1 MSKSD
6 TLRAP
11 RVESEAGSAFGR
23 LHNWARRGFIGF
35 RNRLIS
41 DPGFRNWV
49 LKVPV
54 LRRVAHRE
62 AAELFDLAAG
72 FVYSQVLAAFVALEL
87 PEALAKGPRPLNEL
101 AIQCGLQP
109 AAMRRLLHAAAGIR
123 LAEKLPGAHFAL
135 GPRGA
140 ALVGNPGV
148 CAMITHHRHLYAD
161 LAEPVALLRANREA
175 DTALGRFWRY
185 AGLEPAERAE
195 RLSVDATEAYSELMR
210 TSQIALV
217 EEVLAGFSFSGVH
230 KQLDIG
236 GGYGYFL
243 SRVLCANPHLEGTL
257 FDLPTVAAI
266 ARERF
271 AELGLGARA
280 QAIGGDFAV
289 DPLPVGADLIT
300 LLRVL
305 HDHDDAVVEALLRA
319 AWQVLP
325 AHGRLL
331 IAEPLAE
338 APGFAS
344 VGDTY
349 FGMYLFAM
357 GTGRARTAGE
367 LTAMLKRA
375 GFARIRVRQT
385 RMPLE
390 GTLIEA
396 RKRGPRV

>member
-6 TLRAP
+6 ILPVPHAEP
-11 RVESEAGSAFGR
+11 EAGSVLGR
-23 LHNWARRGFIGF
+23 LNYWVRLRFIGL
-35 RNRLIS
+35 RNRLITN
-41 DPGFRNWV
+41 PGFRDWV

-54 LRRVAHRE
+54 LRRIAHRE
-62 AAELFDLAAG
+62 AAGLFDLAAG

-87 PEALAKGPRPLNEL
+87 PDALAHGPRTLHEL
-101 AIQCGLQP
+101 AAKSGLQP
-109 AAMRRLLHAAAGIR
+109 AAMRRLLRAAAGIR
-123 LAEKLPGAHFAL
+123 LAEKLPGDRFAL
-135 GPRGA
+135 GPAGA

-161 LAEPVALLRANREA
+161 LADPVALLRANREA

-185 AGLEPAERAE
+185 AGVDPAERAGV
-195 RLSVDATEAYSELMR
+195 LSADDTDAYSELMR

-217 EEVLAGFSFSGVH
+217 EEVLAGFSFAGVR

-243 SRVLCANPHLEGTL
+243 TRVLCANPQLEGIL
-257 FDLPTVAAI
+257 FDLPSVAAR
-266 ARERF
+266 AGERF
-271 AELGLGARA
+271 AESGLTGRV

-305 HDHDDAVVEALLRA
+305 HDHDDTVVEALLRA
-319 AWQVLP
+319 AWQALP
-325 AHGRLL
+325 AEGRLL
-331 IAEPLAE
+331 IAEPLAD

-357 GTGRARTAGE
+357 GTGRPRTAAE
-367 LTAMLKRA
+367 LTAMLSAA
-375 GFARIRVRQT
+375 GFERIRVRQS

-396 RKRGPRV
+396 QKPAL